1 MPDELEPP
9 PPESELDEAE
19 AIISALGAGTKV
31 SPDLPD
37 EGPGLLIKGLA
48 AHRDDIDREPLRDI
62 AGEAQRGLSS
72 SGGHMSGF
80 DELANQFEGLLD
92 QVPSVASAE
101 GEIAAVERD
110 LEALKNAAKNITGE
124 TAGAA
129 FLNDAESVAALARS
143 TSSEVLKLMSA
154 LNGLREKVRS
164 TANEIRN
171 RALG

>member
-1 MPDELEPP
+1 
-9 PPESELDEAE
+9 
-19 AIISALGAGTKV
+19 
-31 SPDLPD
+31 
-37 EGPGLLIKGLA
+37 
-48 AHRDDIDREPLRDI
+48 
-62 AGEAQRGLSS
+62 
-72 SGGHMSGF
+72 MSGF